1 MLLKLLNITK
11 KSLITFNLY
20 TMKTL
25 FEKLSAENQEIVN
38 QTAPLSIKPQLTT
51 KSYFVELSVSDAV
64 QLVDLFKLSHW
75 DKSFAATLLDLS
87 SLFAE

>member
-38 QTAPLSIKPQLTT
+38 QTAPLSIKPQLMT

-75 DKSFAATLLDLS
+75 NKTFAATLLDLS